1 MGRFTGDIL
10 DRTFKFGVRV
20 VKMAMA
26 LPRNQAVMVL
36 TRQVVAA
43 GTSVGANLREANH
56 AETRKSF
63 VHHVEI
69 ALKECCETVYW
80 LEIIVEAGIVERRRM
95 QPLIQEGRE
104 IEKILATVV
113 RKSKQRVKA

>member
-10 DRTFKFGVRV
+10 DRTFTFGVRI
-20 VKMAMA
+20 VKMGMA

-36 TRQVVAA
+36 TRQVMAA
-43 GTSVGANLREANH
+43 GTLVGANLREANH

-63 VHHVEI
+63 VRHVEI
-69 ALKECCETVYW
+69 ALKECCETIYW
-80 LEIIVEAGIVERRRM
+80 LEIIVGAGVVERKRM
-95 QPLIQEGRE
+95 ESLIQEGRE

-113 RKSKQRVKA
+113 RKSKQRAKA